1 MSIRNCPECGKLF
14 EFFFK
19 NLCPDCIKK
28 EEGDFEAIVAYLKNN
43 PGVGITEISEA
54 TGIGA
59 NRIIKMLKSGRLITV
74 CEQHGI
80 LLLNCGRCGK
90 PIAEGQFCLQ
100 CRNSMSKVLSG
111 ETRETGETGEIREIG
126 NTANMPASKS
136 TTPKETPREKPV
148 KTASL
153 PRISI
158 NNQALNSNERHQTQ
172 FEPLTSNLENSV
184 SPL

>member
-28 EEGDFEAIVAYLKNN
+28 EENDFEAIVAYLKNN

-80 LLLNCGRCGK
+80 LLLNCERCGK
-90 PIAEGQFCLQ
+90 PIAEGQFCPQ
-100 CRNSMSKVLSG
+100 CRDSMSKVLSR
-111 ETRETGETGEIREIG
+111 ETREHREIREISKS
-126 NTANMPASKS
+126 ANMPASKS

-148 KTASL
+148 KTVSL

-158 NNQALNSNERHQTQ
+158 NNQVLNQY
-172 FEPLTSNLENSV
+172 
-184 SPL
+184 

>member
-43 PGVGITEISEA
+43 PEVGITEISEA

-100 CRNSMSKVLSG
+100 CRNSMSKVLSR
-111 ETRETGETGEIREIG
+111 ETRETGETGEIREISEHAG
-126 NTANMPASKS
+126 VEKHDSERDTKRETGKNSLF
-136 TTPKETPREKPV
+136 TTHFNK
-148 KTASL
+148 
-153 PRISI
+153 
-158 NNQALNSNERHQTQ
+158 
-172 FEPLTSNLENSV
+172 
-184 SPL
+184 